1 MYTKSWDLESSLNVA
16 KSLDVYKRI
25 SIRQTDYE
33 CLYYIE
39 SEWATWGLPCL
50 ADSLT
55 NTLLQLAFSSY
66 LTWGKLGACDGKRSS
81 YHTLALAGE
90 GLLHSVA
97 DYFSKEKL
105 LSCGQGLCV
114 Q

>member
-1 MYTKSWDLESSLNVA
+1 MYTKSWDVESSLNVA

-25 SIRQTDYE
+25 SIKQTEYK

-39 SEWATWGLPCL
+39 SEWATWGLPRL

-66 LTWGKLGACDGKRSS
+66 LTWSKLGACDGKRSS

>member
-1 MYTKSWDLESSLNVA
+1 MSSLNAVRSVEAIRNEELGPESSLNVA

-50 ADSLT
+50 SDSLP

-90 GLLHSVA
+90 GLR
-97 DYFSKEKL
+97 
-105 LSCGQGLCV
+105 V